1 MHGVSSCVLQR
12 LSSIIEKKKNYSDV
26 LTASNSTRNSITVS
40 LLRALFLYVRVEKC
54 FSLMERTDGKREGL
68 GTGDRSVLSASAR
81 PLYNRWA
88 LKTAS
93 IRPYTIGG
101 H

>member
-12 LSSIIEKKKNYSDV
+12 LSSIIEKKKKTTVTYLLRATLQGTLYV
-26 LTASNSTRNSITVS
+26 TVS
-40 LLRALFLYVRVEKC
+40 FLRALFLYFRVEKC

-88 LKTAS
+88 LKKQPPS
-93 IRPYTIGG
+93 ELIQ
-101 H
+101 